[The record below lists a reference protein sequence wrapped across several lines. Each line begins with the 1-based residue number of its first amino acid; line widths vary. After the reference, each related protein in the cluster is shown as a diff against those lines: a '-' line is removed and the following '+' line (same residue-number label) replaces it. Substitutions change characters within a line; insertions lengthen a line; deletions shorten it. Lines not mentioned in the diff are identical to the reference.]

1 MDWNGNGL
9 PLPQTRAYSF
19 TREAQQL
26 RQCMSWLG
34 LASSLLWLLVLAAQ
48 NVLWPGPGPLFFP
61 QLTDMVLLSL

>member
-1 MDWNGNGL
+1 
-9 PLPQTRAYSF
+9 
-19 TREAQQL
+19 
-26 RQCMSWLG
+26 MSWLG